1 MSIHSVTNLLC
12 LKKSTAFE
20 IQTFMVKIAIL
31 AIFESE
37 FLLLIDSRCQN
48 DKWFSIDHND
58 GVILQEIGFKL
69 STR

>member
-1 MSIHSVTNLLC
+1 MTIHSVTNLLC

-20 IQTFMVKIAIL
+20 IQTFMVKIANL

-48 DKWFSIDHND
+48 DKWF
-58 GVILQEIGFKL
+58 
-69 STR
+69 